1 MYQQYNIVDV
11 KNPFEEEDTTA
22 VIVCSLHVHS
32 SHTRVA
38 TTHSDDCLRL
48 TKSSTTN

>member
-22 VIVCSLHVHS
+22 VIVCSLHVH
-32 SHTRVA
+32 TAPIRGLPPRIL
-38 TTHSDDCLRL
+38 TTVSG
-48 TKSSTTN
+48 